1 MARDTTIQFRI
12 DSTVKEGAYAV
23 FQQMGISP
31 SEAVRV
37 FLKQVQKTG
46 TLPFP
51 VVAADVTDLDVEDD
65 YTDWLRTRLADAIKQ
80 LDSGDMKSY
89 PTDLAKAMLR
99 ERLAARRSAPV
110 ASGA

>member
-12 DSTVKEGAYAV
+12 DSNVKEEAYAV

-51 VVAADVTDLDVEDD
+51 VVAADSTDLDVPDD
-65 YTDWLRTRLADAIKQ
+65 YTDWLRTRLAAAIKQ

-99 ERLAARRSAPV
+99 ERLAARRSAPIP
-110 ASGA
+110 SGA